1 MRGKCALFATIPI
14 WQIEIIIPIL
24 RKERTFLYKSQ
35 SRVSSHANPFADKFD
50 SSCLFLANRLID
62 LDFIP
67 IHLVDIIFQWRAFR
81 NVQFTQFHRGNNYTW
96 IVLRR
101 CFLFNLNLI
110 ARRTWRSCCLL
121 PLLDVVT
128 TLLASMIIH
137 TSWKLKFQPRDEFIS
152 LRSIDC
158 NLIRSILLWNQ
169 KIRIFTS
176 CISQK
181 FINLLYCL

>member
-1 MRGKCALFATIPI
+1 MRGKCALFATISI

-110 ARRTWRSCCLL
+110 APGEAAACFPSS
-121 PLLDVVT
+121 
-128 TLLASMIIH
+128 TLLRRFWPLWLS
-137 TSWKLKFQPRDEFIS
+137 TQVENWNFNLETNSSRFVQ
-152 LRSIDC
+152 SIA
-158 NLIRSILLWNQ
+158 I
-169 KIRIFTS
+169 
-176 CISQK
+176 
-181 FINLLYCL
+181 